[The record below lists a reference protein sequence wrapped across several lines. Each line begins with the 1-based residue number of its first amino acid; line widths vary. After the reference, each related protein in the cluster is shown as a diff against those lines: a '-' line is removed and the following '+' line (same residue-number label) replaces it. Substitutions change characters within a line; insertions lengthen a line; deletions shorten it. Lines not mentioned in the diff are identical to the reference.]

1 VSNLFERG
9 IRIVDSPFIVAILV
23 FLSIYFVFFLIRLF
37 ADFIIVGI
45 ALFCT
50 IFTYYFLYD
59 PVFYSTILENLVY
72 FSKEVPMLSMLFQK
86 LGLPE
91 QLEQLDKKDII
102 VIASMI
108 TALAVLISIPFLP
121 FSATYRF
128 LLGVE
133 NPVFQRKEAKVRGW
147 IVEEIENHHRQDEA
161 QQAQLRSD

>member
-1 VSNLFERG
+1 
-9 IRIVDSPFIVAILV
+9 VDSPFIIAILV
-23 FLSIYFVFFLIRLF
+23 FLGIYLVFFFIRLF
-37 ADFIIVGI
+37 ADFILVGI
-45 ALFCT
+45 ALISA
-50 IFTYYFLYD
+50 IFTYYFLHSPD
-59 PVFYSTILENLVY
+59 VY
-72 FSKEVPMLSMLFQK
+72 HTVIDFSKEIHILNLLFQHF
-86 LGLPE
+86 GLPE
-91 QLEQLDKKDII
+91 QLEQLDRKAII
-102 VIASMI
+102 AIGGMI

>member
-1 VSNLFERG
+1 M
-9 IRIVDSPFIVAILV
+9 DSPFIVAILV
-23 FLSIYFVFFLIRLF
+23 FLGIYLVFFLIRLF
-37 ADFIIVGI
+37 ADFILVGI
-45 ALFCT
+45 ALISA
-50 IFTYYFLYD
+50 IFAYYFLHYPD
-59 PVFYSTILENLVY
+59 VY
-72 FSKEVPMLSMLFQK
+72 HTVIELSKELPILSMLFQK

-91 QLEQLDKKDII
+91 QLELLDQKTII
-102 VIASMI
+102 IIGSMI

-161 QQAQLRSD
+161 RQAQLRSD